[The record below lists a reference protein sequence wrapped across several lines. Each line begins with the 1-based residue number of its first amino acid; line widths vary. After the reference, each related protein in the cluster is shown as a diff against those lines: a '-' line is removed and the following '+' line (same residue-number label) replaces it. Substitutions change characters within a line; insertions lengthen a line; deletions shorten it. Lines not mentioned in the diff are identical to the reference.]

1 MTAEERANLKQGDV
15 LIHTKTKEEFTVVD
29 WPTGQ
34 LIFVDDDAHGIYTKD
49 LILENYQLKGKR
61 AN

>member
-1 MTAEERANLKQGDV
+1 MTAEERANLKEGDV
-15 LIHTKTKEEFTVVD
+15 LIHNKTKEEFTVVD

-49 LILENYQLKGKR
+49 LKLENYTVKR
-61 AN
+61 KEG